1 MACKQTRWYD
11 DPNGAQFFTCETTDM
26 MCSSCGRA
34 VLVPG
39 TRDWQYEW
47 DGYETLIPAVTGL
60 FCPEC
65 NDVVTCDEHS
75 VRLEDLMLVFRNGVV
90 EGRRMPS
97 GYI

>member
-1 MACKQTRWYD
+1 MVCKQNRWYGE
-11 DPNGAQFFTCETTDM
+11 PNEPQVFTCESTDLI
-26 MCSSCGRA
+26 CPSCGCA

-47 DGYETLIPAVTGL
+47 DGYETLIPAVKGL

-65 NDVVTCDEHS
+65 DDVVTCDEHS

-90 EGRRMPS
+90 EGRRKPS
-97 GYI
+97 GYF

>member
-11 DPNGAQFFTCETTDM
+11 DPTGAQFFTCETTDM

-75 VRLEDLMLVFRNGVV
+75 VRLEDLMLVFRKGVV
-90 EGRRMPS
+90 ESPRVC
-97 GYI
+97 

>member
-90 EGRRMPS
+90 EGRRKPS